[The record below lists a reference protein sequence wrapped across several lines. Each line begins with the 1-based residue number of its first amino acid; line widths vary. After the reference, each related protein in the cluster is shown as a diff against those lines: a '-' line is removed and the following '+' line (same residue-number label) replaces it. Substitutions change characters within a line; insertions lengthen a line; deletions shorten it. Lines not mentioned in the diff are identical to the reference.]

1 MQSTGQCPNF
11 FMMFTFQNVMLCQS
25 QRHVIAT
32 ECTRLHP
39 VLTCFESI
47 LKCLHAHAR
56 LLPCYLIHFEI
67 KKPLHFTE
75 MQVNSQGR
83 SYRQGVGLSRDMK
96 SLIIDEL
103 YRRGG
108 DRLTQFVPVGSYTPV
123 SNAIKVSLKRVKKV
137 WLQYCN
143 HYTLEGKKAGGD
155 RRSKLKSEDLEL
167 IELMKKYKGSVS
179 LKEIYSIMEELGN
192 IQGDISISSISRAL
206 KSRMES
212 GKTYTRK
219 KITHVASQRFAY
231 NNLLYTQIFM
241 DYLSSKNP
249 NSLKFFDEAGVKYP
263 NVGMRLYGHA
273 PKGERCV
280 EVVKK
285 CESPNATIN
294 MIVSLNG
301 TEYYDIIDG
310 ASNTYEF
317 LNFFGKASN
326 AVNLQTLRPA
336 LEIGDI
342 LVMDNLSVHHYESGE
357 VLEEYLQE
365 MGVELLYTPVFSP
378 DLNPIEH
385 SFNKIK
391 TVTNLKK

>member
-1 MQSTGQCPNF
+1 M
-11 FMMFTFQNVMLCQS
+11 
-25 QRHVIAT
+25 
-32 ECTRLHP
+32 
-39 VLTCFESI
+39 
-47 LKCLHAHAR
+47 
-56 LLPCYLIHFEI
+56 
-67 KKPLHFTE
+67 
-75 MQVNSQGR
+75 
-83 SYRQGVGLSRDMK
+83 
-96 SLIIDEL
+96 
-103 YRRGG
+103 
-108 DRLTQFVPVGSYTPV
+108 
-123 SNAIKVSLKRVKKV
+123 
-137 WLQYCN
+137 QYCN

-179 LKEIYSIMEELGN
+179 LKEIYSTMEELGN

-301 TEYYDIIDG
+301 AEYYDIIDG

-317 LNFFGKASN
+317 
-326 AVNLQTLRPA
+326 
-336 LEIGDI
+336 
-342 LVMDNLSVHHYESGE
+342 
-357 VLEEYLQE
+357 
-365 MGVELLYTPVFSP
+365 
-378 DLNPIEH
+378 
-385 SFNKIK
+385 
-391 TVTNLKK
+391 

>member
-1 MQSTGQCPNF
+1 
-11 FMMFTFQNVMLCQS
+11 
-25 QRHVIAT
+25 
-32 ECTRLHP
+32 
-39 VLTCFESI
+39 
-47 LKCLHAHAR
+47 
-56 LLPCYLIHFEI
+56 
-67 KKPLHFTE
+67 
-75 MQVNSQGR
+75 
-83 SYRQGVGLSRDMK
+83 
-96 SLIIDEL
+96 
-103 YRRGG
+103 
-108 DRLTQFVPVGSYTPV
+108 
-123 SNAIKVSLKRVKKV
+123 
-137 WLQYCN
+137 LQYCN

-179 LKEIYSIMEELGN
+179 LKEIYSTMEELGN
-192 IQGDISISSISRAL
+192 IHGDISFSSISRAL

-273 PKGERCV
+273 PKGELCV

-301 TEYYDIIDG
+301 AEYYDIIDG

-317 LNFFGKASN
+317 
-326 AVNLQTLRPA
+326 
-336 LEIGDI
+336 
-342 LVMDNLSVHHYESGE
+342 
-357 VLEEYLQE
+357 
-365 MGVELLYTPVFSP
+365 
-378 DLNPIEH
+378 
-385 SFNKIK
+385 
-391 TVTNLKK
+391 